1 VKVDDQSLLPISLDN
16 ARSELD
22 SRADTICA
30 GLNCRL
36 IHYTGQECTV
46 TGFHNKL
53 GAINKVPIATVA
65 TAWSDEHTGQGFI
78 LIMHEVLFFGS
89 DLDHSLINP
98 NQIRHNGFQL
108 FDNPYET
115 DPTRQMG
122 IVISDTDRI
131 PFQSEGTTIYFHT
144 RFPTDHEMETYP
156 HVVLT
161 CEAPWDPSG
170 IAMPGGII
178 QDRFVQK
185 VQSLQL
191 HGTNRHHHMYETDC
205 VTYSNFGDTEQL
217 QLERAIKSINVDYTS
232 GSVNISQ
239 LHSTIRHSQFT
250 PEHISKIWNV
260 GIGIAKDILKTT
272 TQKGVRHAVLPLS
285 RRYRIDHLNLHAHYL
300 SGKWTMDHVES
311 KYKSIRGHTGSFIIS
326 NGNFA
331 AVYPQAIKNDAD
343 ATDSLR
349 RFCDEVGDPA
359 NLKVDMAATF
369 TGRPHT
375 DFQRAVNKYGI
386 K

>member
-1 VKVDDQSLLPISLDN
+1 MERLIKRVKTDDQFLSPITLDN

-46 TGFHNKL
+46 NGFHNKL
-53 GAINKVPIATVA
+53 GAMEKIPIATVA

-78 LIMHEVLFFGS
+78 LIMHEVLFFGNN
-89 DLDHSLINP
+89 LDHSLINP

-115 DPTRQMG
+115 DPNRQMG
-122 IVISDTDRI
+122 IVINETDRI
-131 PFQSEGTTIYFHT
+131 PFQSQGTTIYFNS
-144 RFPTDHEMETYP
+144 RFPTDLEMETYP

-170 IAMPGGII
+170 IAMPGGLT

-185 VQSLQL
+185 VQSLQF

-205 VTYSNFGDTEQL
+205 VAYSNFMDTEQL
-217 QLERAIKSINVDYTS
+217 QMERAIKSINVDYTS
-232 GSVNISQ
+232 GAVNIAQ
-239 LHSTIRHSQFT
+239 LHSTTRHSQFT

-260 GIGIAKDILKTT
+260 GIGIAKDILSTT
-272 TQKGVRHAVLPLS
+272 TQKGV
-285 RRYRIDHLNLHAHYL
+285 
-300 SGKWTMDHVES
+300 
-311 KYKSIRGHTGSFIIS
+311 
-326 NGNFA
+326 
-331 AVYPQAIKNDAD
+331 
-343 ATDSLR
+343 
-349 RFCDEVGDPA
+349 
-359 NLKVDMAATF
+359 
-369 TGRPHT
+369 
-375 DFQRAVNKYGI
+375 
-386 K
+386 